1 MSENARTGAGVRS
14 LMNSPGV
21 DALVLNSREE
31 TRMRLLVLSLAAAA
45 SLACAVPANAQT
57 VYINDGYR
65 GGSGYGYW
73 GGGPGPRSEIV
84 VGAPRAR
91 VYVDEDGPRYRR
103 AYRGGYAYDGGY
115 DAYAYSGYPDRG
127 YAYGGYPYRGY
138 RSWGGP
144 GFAVGWGW

>member
-1 MSENARTGAGVRS
+1 
-14 LMNSPGV
+14 
-21 DALVLNSREE
+21 
-31 TRMRLLVLSLAAAA
+31 MRLLALSLAAAA